1 MRSTCRRGDGMPV
14 LRDLPSALFDLK
26 PRRFIVATFAIGAL
40 LLCAFLMHSFGLGQN
55 HESLPTAA
63 STVHVEADAGSH
75 STLVAASH
83 GTQASIA
90 QSDGA
95 SGLSG
100 ACGAGCGGSDAI
112 QIACILA
119 FLRTVVF
126 FIFFLPRLLSTNQR
140 LRERAIDMVVSVRA
154 GPRPMTPSP
163 QELSISRT

>member
-1 MRSTCRRGDGMPV
+1 MPV

-26 PRRFIVATFAIGAL
+26 PRRFIVAIFAIGAL
-40 LLCAFLMHSFGLGQN
+40 LLCAFLMHTFGLGQN

-100 ACGAGCGGSDAI
+100 ACGAGCGG
-112 QIACILA
+112 
-119 FLRTVVF
+119 
-126 FIFFLPRLLSTNQR
+126 
-140 LRERAIDMVVSVRA
+140 
-154 GPRPMTPSP
+154 
-163 QELSISRT
+163 

>member
-1 MRSTCRRGDGMPV
+1 MPV

-119 FLRTVVF
+119 FLSTVVF